1 MTKKELRNFGLL
13 IGASIGVLF
22 GLLFPWIFSNSFP
35 KWPWLVFA
43 ALTIVSLLLPFLLFP
58 VYKVWM
64 IIGHW
69 LGWINT
75 RIILGII
82 FYLVFFPFGICL
94 KLIGKDPM
102 MRKLN
107 REEEKSYRI
116 PSSPKNIELMKEPY

>member
-1 MTKKELRNFGLL
+1 MKRTTFLNFLMGRDDPIRLTSKEKRDVARSQINKITG
-13 IGASIGVLF
+13 
-22 GLLFPWIFSNSFP
+22 
-35 KWPWLVFA
+35 
-43 ALTIVSLLLPFLLFP
+43 SL
-58 VYKVWM
+58 
-64 IIGHW
+64 HQE
-69 LGWINT
+69 LGWKERFGIV
-75 RIILGII
+75 IILALLILGII